1 MELARVTFALLVF
14 FAVFAASTKSVES
27 AAPCCTPPVMR
38 CDWDQAMAEISS
50 LTPLLEL
57 NNLSMT
63 MDFSRHLF
71 TLNGTFR
78 TAFRSLV
85 VEETVMCNYSKNPGV
100 CYVAVDGQCTK
111 TLKPNLFFQNCLPP
125 DAKPL
130 GNVTFG
136 SEFNCSAYE
145 VAYRSTSNATGN
157 YSFTGVVVL
166 AGSMCFPFA
175 EAILSSSVPP
185 GGGLKNSTG
194 QALLEIGFNSKALP
208 ASTVIEPPSQC
219 KNLTSELNPQDSILY
234 RVISSQPGF
243 NYYTFLGDMLMARFF

>member
-1 MELARVTFALLVF
+1 M
-14 FAVFAASTKSVES
+14 
-27 AAPCCTPPVMR
+27 
-38 CDWDQAMAEISS
+38 
-50 LTPLLEL
+50 
-57 NNLSMT
+57 
-63 MDFSRHLF
+63 
-71 TLNGTFR
+71 
-78 TAFRSLV
+78 
-85 VEETVMCNYSKNPGV
+85 
-100 CYVAVDGQCTK
+100 
-111 TLKPNLFFQNCLPP
+111 
-125 DAKPL
+125 
-130 GNVTFG
+130 TFG

-234 RVISSQPGF
+234 RVVSFGDICAREF
-243 NYYTFLGDMLMARFF
+243 HRLFLF

>member
-85 VEETVMCNYSKNPGV
+85 VEETVMCNYSK
-100 CYVAVDGQCTK
+100 A
-111 TLKPNLFFQNCLPP
+111 
-125 DAKPL
+125 
-130 GNVTFG
+130 
-136 SEFNCSAYE
+136 
-145 VAYRSTSNATGN
+145 
-157 YSFTGVVVL
+157 
-166 AGSMCFPFA
+166 
-175 EAILSSSVPP
+175 
-185 GGGLKNSTG
+185 
-194 QALLEIGFNSKALP
+194 SKGADRL
-208 ASTVIEPPSQC
+208 I
-219 KNLTSELNPQDSILY
+219 N
-234 RVISSQPGF
+234 
-243 NYYTFLGDMLMARFF
+243 